1 MIDIISVFKGL
12 KACIEIILCELQSIQ
27 SILEITNE
35 QFPIYEGTI
44 YSLQRSINNLYKIYS
59 YGIPIEHELKFEL
72 LHTISIKLKKF
83 SNILKKFSEWD
94 TKIIRPKCLSIE
106 QFFFFL
112 SNPSPSKILAKLE
125 KTFVEIKPLIED
137 QIFLE
142 NKILGTAI
150 RIKHPI
156 LQKAWMMIGENQ
168 LNDTDIPANIII
180 ENLYAMYLK
189 ETNGYIPDKDW
200 VINQITEFINK
211 IDGIA
216 SAEPDGKISI
226 TEINQYPVTE
236 ENSQSVK
243 LMINITERDITNINK
258 NFSEEN
264 VHETLSSDK
273 IEHYSIPSEPLYI
286 NIPIDFNGPI
296 KINHL
301 GTRIIREPFC
311 VGYGA
316 DFNNLISCEFKVKS
330 DLRPAEYYNLF
341 GIDIEC
347 NSSDQGFGGT
357 NQCHMRYQIN
367 DEKLVKCLQID
378 RNNFPDNIYRFSIPP
393 ENVAIDDT
401 IKLWIFCPA
410 WNGWSMS
417 LNSIKATARFI
428 TI

>member
-1 MIDIISVFKGL
+1 MIDIVSVFKGL

-35 QFPIYEGTI
+35 QFPIYEGAI
-44 YSLQRSINNLYKIYS
+44 YTLQRSINNLYKIYS

-83 SNILKKFSEWD
+83 STILKKFSEWD

-125 KTFVEIKPLIED
+125 KTFIEIKPLIED

-156 LQKAWMMIGENQ
+156 LQKSWMMIGENQ
-168 LNDTDIPANIII
+168 LNDTDVPANIII

-189 ETNGYIPDKDW
+189 EVNGYIPDKDW
-200 VINQITEFINK
+200 VIKQITDFINK

-216 SAEPDGKISI
+216 SSEPDGKISI
-226 TEINQYPVTE
+226 TEINQFPVTE

-243 LMINITERDITNINK
+243 LLIYITERDMTMINTNLSVVTDND
-258 NFSEEN
+258 SS
-264 VHETLSSDK
+264 ETLESFTISG
-273 IEHYSIPSEPLYI
+273 EPLYI
-286 NIPIDFNGPI
+286 NIPIDFNGPV

-311 VGYGA
+311 EGYGA
-316 DFNNLISCEFKVKS
+316 DFNNINACEFTVTS
-330 DLRPAEYYNLF
+330 ELLPAEYYYLF
-341 GIDIEC
+341 GVDIEC
-347 NSSDQGFGGT
+347 ISTDQGFGGT

-367 DEKLVKCLQID
+367 DEKLVKCFQID
-378 RNNFPDNIYRFSIPP
+378 RNNFPDNIYKFSIPP
-393 ENVAIDDT
+393 ENIKLGDT

-428 TI
+428 PL

>member
-1 MIDIISVFKGL
+1 MIDVISVFKGL

-35 QFPIYEGTI
+35 QFPMYEGAI

-72 LHTISIKLKKF
+72 LHIISIKLKKF

-94 TKIIRPKCLSIE
+94 TKIIKPKCFNIE
-106 QFFFFL
+106 QFLFFL

-125 KTFVEIKPLIED
+125 KTFIEIKPLIDD
-137 QIFLE
+137 QISLE

-189 ETNGYIPDKDW
+189 EINGYIPEKEW
-200 VINQITEFINK
+200 VIKQISEFVNK

-216 SAEPDGKISI
+216 SAKPDGKISI
-226 TEINQYPVTE
+226 TEINQYHVSE

-243 LMINITERDITNINK
+243 LLINITDKTPDLTNSISHTTDISK
-258 NFSEEN
+258 NDSL
-264 VHETLSSDK
+264 ETLDPVDISRK
-273 IEHYSIPSEPLYI
+273 PI
-286 NIPIDFNGPI
+286 NLEIPIEFNGPV
-296 KINHL
+296 KVNHL
-301 GTRIIREPFC
+301 GTRTIREPYC
-311 VGYGA
+311 EGYGA
-316 DFNNLISCEFKVKS
+316 DFNNIVACDFTINPELLPS
-330 DLRPAEYYNLF
+330 DNYKLF

-367 DEKLVKCLQID
+367 NEVLVKTFQID
-378 RNNFPDNIYRFSIPP
+378 RNNFPDNNYKFSIPP
-393 ENVAIDDT
+393 EKTTVGDT
-401 IKLWIFCPA
+401 IKLWIFCPG

-417 LNSIKATARFI
+417 LNSVKATARFVPI
-428 TI
+428 